1 MNTTYN
7 ELLKTKQWR
16 LKRLIILQ
24 RDRNKCRCCG
34 STNELQ
40 VHHRQ
45 YHVSKITGNFLD
57 PWKYQ
62 SNHLITLCDKCH
74 TAGHTKFKIPTFNI

>member
-1 MNTTYN
+1 MNTTYY

-16 LKRLIILQ
+16 QKRSVILQ

-34 STNELQ
+34 STSELQ

-45 YHVSKITGNFLD
+45 YHVNKTTGNFIE
-57 PWKYQ
+57 PWNYQ

-74 TAGHTKFKIPTFNI
+74 NSGHSKFKIPTFNI